1 MRLSWIGLVVS
12 FGLAVIQPIR
22 ADLATTPFTLQPPGD
37 IVVPVTIAGQGP
49 FRMLVDTGASRSAV
63 SAAVADRLASRRL
76 GETTLLTP
84 AGQARRPLIL
94 IKGMVFGAR
103 GPVSVVGVALD
114 ASDLADPEID
124 GLIGQDILAS
134 RVFTIDYRSS
144 RIVWHDDFGAD
155 AAAGTRLA
163 LDIADG
169 RMLVSLPQA
178 RGSDSTPAG
187 GTLQLIPD
195 SGADRFVLFTPASSA
210 IVLPA
215 LATSDLGVLRTSAG
229 TRPVYRVVV
238 GEITVGDIRLRD
250 QDAALVDRPER
261 GAALGDGLLPLHLFG
276 SVTINAAARYLIVR
290 P

>member
-12 FGLAVIQPIR
+12 FGLAVVQPIR

-63 SAAVADRLASRRL
+63 STAVADRLASRRL

-94 IKGMVFGAR
+94 IKGLVFGTR

-114 ASDLADPEID
+114 ASDLADPAID

-144 RIVWHDDFGAD
+144 RIVWHDESGAVHGAGDETRARHRQWPHARVASARAWLRQWTRRRD
-155 AAAGTRLA
+155 AA
-163 LDIADG
+163 
-169 RMLVSLPQA
+169 V
-178 RGSDSTPAG
+178 DS
-187 GTLQLIPD
+187 
-195 SGADRFVLFTPASSA
+195 
-210 IVLPA
+210 
-215 LATSDLGVLRTSAG
+215 
-229 TRPVYRVVV
+229 
-238 GEITVGDIRLRD
+238 
-250 QDAALVDRPER
+250 
-261 GAALGDGLLPLHLFG
+261 
-276 SVTINAAARYLIVR
+276 
-290 P
+290 